1 MRRGG
6 AVWMGSVS
14 PTRPI
19 HTAPLL
25 VTGAAGKTG
34 LAVIR
39 ALAKRQTAVRALI
52 RRESQRE
59 SVMAAGASSVVVGD
73 MMKTAVYYQAAANCR
88 AIYHICPN
96 MHPDEIENGRV
107 AIAAAQAAAVQQFVY
122 HSVMHPHI
130 EAMPHHWRKM
140 RVEELLFASG
150 LPCTILQPAA
160 YMQNISASWP
170 QITGNGIYRGLYRV
184 PYAITAPFTL
194 VDLHDVA
201 QAAATVL
208 CEDGHIG
215 GIYELAG
222 AERLTPAQMAA
233 AMEQQLSQSVRAEQ
247 VIVPPDTPK
256 PLRQMFDYYDQH
268 GFVGGGWVLAHLL
281 KRPSTSFASFLRR
294 LKNNS

>member
-1 MRRGG
+1 M
-6 AVWMGSVS
+6 
-14 PTRPI
+14 I
-19 HTAPLL
+19 L

-34 LAVIR
+34 LAVIQALVRRNVPIR
-39 ALAKRQTAVRALI
+39 AFV
-52 RRESQRE
+52 RREGQRE
-59 SVMAAGASSVVVGD
+59 SVLAAGASSVVVGD
-73 MMKTAVYYQAAANCR
+73 MMETAVYHQAAVNCR

-96 MHPDEIENGRV
+96 MHPNEVENGRV
-107 AIAAAQAAAVQQFVY
+107 AIAAAQAAGVQQVVY

-150 LPCTILQPAA
+150 LPITILQPAA
-160 YMQNISASWP
+160 YMQNIAASWP
-170 QITGNGIYRGLYRV
+170 QIVADGLYRV
-184 PYAITAPFTL
+184 PYATTAPFTL

-201 QAAATVL
+201 EAAATVL

-233 AMEQQLSQSVRAEQ
+233 AMAQQLAQPVRAEQ
-247 VIVPPDTPK
+247 VAPPLSLPE

-268 GFVGGGWVLAHLL
+268 GFVGGGWLLARLL
-281 KRPSTSFASFLRR
+281 KRPSASFSSFLERIT
-294 LKNNS
+294 L